1 MANKAIDLIAQGE
14 NKTLEFKESLPKNES
29 IAKTVVAFSNTSGGR
44 LIIGINDNREIVG
57 IAEENL
63 SELQDTIV
71 SVIIDRCHPNILP
84 EIYTLNI
91 EGKLLLVIEIFRGN
105 LLPYYLKSEGKAEG
119 TYIRVGA
126 TNRKASVENI
136 MELERQKRHIGFDVE
151 INTDV
156 DFSLL
161 DLTPLLNRFAAVGK
175 PLDAP
180 KLSNLKLIKTENGK
194 TYPTNALLILLGYFP
209 HCSVK
214 CARFKGITMELFIDK
229 KEYSGD
235 IFGILE
241 NTQNFILNHINLRGE
256 IKGLY
261 RTDTYEIPLVALREA
276 LINAL
281 IHRDYTNGGRDIKVG
296 IYDDIVNIVSPG
308 SFPSTITAEDI
319 AQGRSEARN
328 KTVANIFKELGL
340 IEQWGS
346 GIARIKILCAE
357 NGLREALIEEKND
370 SVDVEFYRPIVDAT
384 VEVTGVHAKTA
395 VGNVIVS
402 ANDRLRPITTNY
414 DQLRPEE
421 ITVIKYLESHLN
433 ITRKNAKEILSIGET
448 KIKEVFNILIEKG
461 LIQRHGSGRGTYY
474 IGVFSK

>member
-1 MANKAIDLIAQGE
+1 MANNLIDLIAQGE
-14 NKTLEFKESLPKNES
+14 NKTLEFKETLPKNES

-44 LIIGINDNREIVG
+44 LIIGVNDNRKIIG
-57 IAEENL
+57 IADENL

-71 SVIIDRCHPNILP
+71 SVIMDRCHPNILP

-91 EGKLLLVIEIFRGN
+91 EGKLLLVIEIFKGS

-119 TYIRVGA
+119 TYIRIGA
-126 TNRKASVENI
+126 TNRKASIENI
-136 MELERQKRHIGFDVE
+136 MELERQKRHIGFDEE
-151 INTDV
+151 INTEV
-156 DFSLL
+156 DFISL
-161 DLTPLLNRFAAVGK
+161 DLTPLLNRFATSEK
-175 PLDAP
+175 SLDQQ

-194 TYPTNALLILLGYFP
+194 TYPTNALLILLGYFS
-209 HCSVK
+209 HCTVK
-214 CARFKGITMELFIDK
+214 CARFKGVTMELFIDK

-235 IFGILE
+235 IFEILE

-296 IYDDIVNIVSPG
+296 VYDDIVNIVSPG
-308 SFPSTITAEDI
+308 SFPNSITAEDI

-357 NGLREALIEEKND
+357 NGLRETLIEEKND
-370 SVDVEFYRPIVDAT
+370 YVDVEFYRPVVDAT
-384 VEVTGVHAKTA
+384 VQITGVQVKATIED
-395 VGNVIVS
+395 VITS
-402 ANDRLRPITTNY
+402 ANDQSRPITTDY

-421 ITVIKYLESHLN
+421 ITVIKYLQSN
-433 ITRKNAKEILSIGET
+433 ASITRKDAKEILSIGET
-448 KIKEVFNILIEKG
+448 KIKELFNVLIEKG
-461 LIQRHGSGRGTYY
+461 LIQRYGNGRSTYY
-474 IGVFSK
+474 KGIF